1 MQLKNDASMETFAT
15 KSITKIDKYK
25 KKRNSTSSTEHK
37 TEKNIAKIN
46 KYKKTKQHFY
56 DGTQNR
62 VCNKICGN

>member
-1 MQLKNDASMETFAT
+1 MTLAWKRLQRRALLKLTNT
-15 KSITKIDKYK
+15 K